1 MSPMLD
7 DIFTRKL
14 AVLYARLGRDAQFTP
29 AGGDAQP
36 VRVLL
41 DEPGS
46 TGLDGMQMRTEP
58 TIRMQ
63 SVDAPNGV
71 RRGDRF
77 VVAGKTWEAREAG
90 VPVLDGT
97 ELQVELKALSMGIAA

>member
-1 MSPMLD
+1 MLD

-46 TGLDGMQMRTEP
+46 NGLDGMQMRTEP

-63 SVDAPNGV
+63 AADAPNGV
-71 RRGDRF
+71 HRGDRF
-77 VVAGKTWEAREAG
+77 TVAGKTWLVREPG

-97 ELQVELKALSMGIAA
+97 ELQIELKPLPAGATA

>member
-1 MSPMLD
+1 MLD

-29 AGGDAQP
+29 SGGDAQP

-46 TGLDGMQMRTEP
+46 TGLDGMQARIEP

-63 SVDAPNGV
+63 AADAPNGV
-71 RRGDRF
+71 HRGDRF
-77 VVAGKTWEAREAG
+77 TVAGKTWLVREPG

-97 ELQVELKALSMGIAA
+97 ELQVELKPLPAGATA

>member
-1 MSPMLD
+1 MLD
-7 DIFTRKL
+7 DLLMRKL
-14 AVLYARLGRDAQFTP
+14 PTLYARLGRDAQYTP

-46 TGLDGMQMRTEP
+46 TGLDNMQMRTEP

-63 SVDAPNGV
+63 AADAPGGV
-71 RRGDRF
+71 QRGDRF
-77 VVAGKTWEAREAG
+77 VIAGKTWAAREAG
-90 VPVLDGT
+90 VPVLDGA
-97 ELQVELKALSMGIAA
+97 ELQVELKAVQV

>member
-1 MSPMLD
+1 MLD
-7 DIFTRKL
+7 DIFSRKL

-36 VRVLL
+36 VRVVL
-41 DEPGS
+41 DESGS
-46 TGLDGMQMRTEP
+46 MGLDGMQMRSEP

-97 ELQVELKALSMGIAA
+97 ELQVELKAVLMGATA

>member
-1 MSPMLD
+1 MLE
-7 DIFTRKL
+7 DIFKRKL
-14 AVLYARLGRDAQFTP
+14 AVLYARLGRDAQFAP

-46 TGLDGMQMRTEP
+46 TGLDSMQMRTEP

-63 SVDAPNGV
+63 AADAPTGV
-71 RRGDRF
+71 HRGDRF
-77 VVAGKTWEAREAG
+77 TVAGKTWAAREAG
-90 VPVLDGT
+90 VLVLDGT
-97 ELQVELKALSMGIAA
+97 ELQVELKPLPTGATA

>member
-1 MSPMLD
+1 MLD

-63 SVDAPNGV
+63 AVDAPSGV
-71 RRGDRF
+71 QRGDRF
-77 VVAGKTWEAREAG
+77 TVAGKTWAAREAG

-97 ELQVELKALSMGIAA
+97 ELQVELKPLPAGATA

>member
-1 MSPMLD
+1 MLD
-7 DIFTRKL
+7 DIFSRKL

-36 VRVLL
+36 VRVVL

-46 TGLDGMQMRTEP
+46 MGLDGMQMRSEP

-97 ELQVELKALSMGIAA
+97 ELQVELKAVLMGATA